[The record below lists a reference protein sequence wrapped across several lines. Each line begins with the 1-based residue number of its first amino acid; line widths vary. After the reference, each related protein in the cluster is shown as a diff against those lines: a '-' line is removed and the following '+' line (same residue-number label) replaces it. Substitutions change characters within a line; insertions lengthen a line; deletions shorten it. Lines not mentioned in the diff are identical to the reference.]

1 MNTENFE
8 VLNEMLSEL
17 EQEYQDV
24 QKKLQANLLR
34 IEEAKL
40 YLKSMLDKEDADFKI
55 FSPRNIE
62 TVHKDEIN
70 RVTEEMNSYESENK
84 LLLLSSDKLINKIRK
99 IEKILKDEE
108 CNSVRSLHIQEDE
121 RYRISRDLHDTSL
134 QNLAH
139 LVHKIELSSMFID
152 QDPLRAKLELSLVNK
167 SLKSIIEEIRNIIFN
182 LRPMEFDDLGLK
194 AAFERLVGLINVDKK
209 YEIDF
214 SVQDVSCENNIV
226 LLTLYRA
233 VQECLTN
240 IVKHAEA
247 TKIIFHG
254 KYNEGMYCIYIEDNG
269 KGFTSED
276 VEKKKKSHFGLS
288 LMRERIT
295 VLNGEVEISSDSEGT
310 KIDIKIPV
318 KEDLIIR

>member
-8 VLNEMLSEL
+8 ILEEMLCEL
-17 EQEYQDV
+17 EHEYQDI
-24 QKKLQANLLR
+24 KKKQQANLLR

-62 TVHKDEIN
+62 TVHKDEID
-70 RVTEEMNSYESENK
+70 RVTAEMNLFEKENEQ
-84 LLLLSSDKLINKIRK
+84 LTLTSQKLIDKIK
-99 IEKILKDEE
+99 KLETFLKDAGS
-108 CNSVRSLHIQEDE
+108 CSVNSLNILEDE
-121 RYRISRDLHDTSL
+121 RLRISRDLHDTSL

-152 QDPLRAKLELSLVNK
+152 QDPLRAKLELSLVSK
-167 SLKSIIEEIRNIIFN
+167 SLKSVIEEVRNIIFN

-194 AAFERLVGLINVDKK
+194 AAFERLVSLINVDKK

-214 SVQDVSCENNIV
+214 YVQDVSCENNIV

-233 VQECLTN
+233 VQECFTN

-254 KYNEGMYCIYIEDNG
+254 EYVNGMYCINIKDNG
-269 KGFTSED
+269 KGFTQED
-276 VEKKKKSHFGLS
+276 IEKKKNSHFGMS
-288 LMRERIT
+288 LMKERIK
-295 VLNGEVEISSDSEGT
+295 VLNGEVDITPCEQGVNVEIR
-310 KIDIKIPV
+310 IPV

>member
-1 MNTENFE
+1 MNTENYE
-8 VLNEMLSEL
+8 VLKEMLSEL

-40 YLKSMLDKEDADFKI
+40 YLKSMLDKEDTDFKI

-62 TVHKDEIN
+62 TVHKDEID
-70 RVTEEMNSYESENK
+70 RVTTEMNTYEKENEE
-84 LLLLSSDKLINKIRK
+84 LTLSSDKLITKIK
-99 IEKILKDEE
+99 KLEKMLKDAE
-108 CNSVRSLHIQEDE
+108 CISVKSLHIQEDE

-167 SLKSIIEEIRNIIFN
+167 NLKSIIEEIRNIIFN

-214 SVQDVSCENNIV
+214 CVQDVSCENNIV

-247 TKIIFHG
+247 TKIKFHG
-254 KYNEGMYCIYIEDNG
+254 SYVDGMYCINIEDNG
-269 KGFTSED
+269 KGFTQED
-276 VEKKKKSHFGLS
+276 IEKKKKSHFGMS

-295 VLNGEVEISSDSEGT
+295 VLNGEVDINSSDKGT
-310 KIDIKIPV
+310 KVEIKIPV